1 MIDVPS
7 VFLMK
12 YFLSIKRYYVWKHTK
27 EKRVNKIKNE
37 ISYFEKLISI
47 RKLSEEDLN
56 LLTNYITN

>member
-1 MIDVPS
+1 
-7 VFLMK
+7 MK

-56 LLTNYITN
+56 LLTTI